1 MPISKGPS
9 LNPLTET
16 EQKMIKYVTI
26 AKQGLKDMNID
37 NIKKIYSDIDS
48 HSDSDSHSIIYEFVE
63 NCNGRIIVKITEFNG
78 EELRIPVYFFRSTGG
93 SRINCHLENMWFP
106 IGEFDNKKNCKI
118 YDFDGSV
125 TRIKKA
131 EDIYISADYSYIAE
145 LIKSELDDK
154 VESSI
159 DKIQLLKY
167 MRFINK
173 KYAIMSKLLNELYS

>member
-1 MPISKGPS
+1 MSRSKALSLKPI
-9 LNPLTET
+9 NE
-16 EQKMIKYVTI
+16 EHQKMQKYVSI
-26 AKQGLKDMNID
+26 VRQGLKDMNID
-37 NIKKIYSDIDS
+37 SINKIYSEI
-48 HSDSDSHSIIYEFVE
+48 DSDSYSIIYEFVE
-63 NCNGRIIVKITEFNG
+63 NCKGRIIVKITEFNG

-106 IGEFDNKKNCKI
+106 IGEFDNKKNCKN
-118 YDFDGSV
+118 YDFDGSI

-131 EDIYISADYSYIAE
+131 EDCYISADYKYLAE
-145 LIKSELDDK
+145 LVKVELDDE
-154 VESSI
+154 VDCSI